1 MTAYGILTI
10 GLYVLASWRLG
21 VGVAERD
28 AALPRPALGAA
39 IPFGLL
45 AIFAHLSLH
54 ASAWRQAGGVDLGFF
69 AALSLV
75 GLGMAML
82 STGFA
87 WTRRFDALGRV
98 VYPLAGLCGLIY
110 GVTGVR
116 PAAALDWPVQ
126 LHALLALLAYATLA
140 VSALL
145 ALMLWLQDTAL
156 RRRQLGSPLL
166 RLLPPLTELEAL
178 LFRSIG
184 AGFALLSAALLTGAL
199 FVDDLLAQH
208 LAHKTVL
215 SILSWLVFGAL
226 LLGRRLYGWRGRRA
240 VRLTLGAMLLLLLAF
255 FGSKLVLELI
265 LERGRA

>member
-1 MTAYGILTI
+1 MSAYGILTI

-21 VGVAERD
+21 AGAGTRD
-28 AALPRPALGAA
+28 DSQSRRAIGAALTIGV
-39 IPFGLL
+39 L
-45 AIFAHLSLH
+45 AILAHAALH
-54 ASAWRQAGGVDLGFF
+54 ANAWRLAGGLDLGFF

-75 GLGMAML
+75 GLGMAVL

-87 WTRRFDALGRV
+87 WGRRFDALGRV
-98 VYPLAGLCGLIY
+98 VYPLAGLCALVYGLS
-110 GVTGVR
+110 GTR
-116 PAAALDWPVQ
+116 PAAALDWPLQ

-140 VSALL
+140 VSAVL
-145 ALMLWLQDTAL
+145 ALMLWLQDGAL

-166 RLLPPLTELEAL
+166 RLLPPLVELEAL

-184 AGFALLSAALLTGAL
+184 AGFALLSAALLSGAL

-215 SILSWLVFGAL
+215 SVLSWLVFGAL

-265 LERGRA
+265 LARGRA

>member
-1 MTAYGILTI
+1 MTAYGILSI

-21 VGVAERD
+21 LGAVGREAGQ
-28 AALPRPALGAA
+28 PRPAAGPA
-39 IPFGLL
+39 IPLGVL
-45 AIFAHLSLH
+45 AILAHLALH
-54 ASAWRQAGGVDLGFF
+54 ASAWRLADGVDLGFF

-75 GLGMAML
+75 GLAMAML

-87 WTRRFDALGRV
+87 WIRRFDALGRV
-98 VYPLAGLCGLIY
+98 VYPLAGLCAFVY
-110 GVTGVR
+110 GATGVR
-116 PAAALDWPVQ
+116 AAAPLDWPLQ

-140 VSALL
+140 ISALL
-145 ALMLWLQDTAL
+145 AVMLWLQDAAL

-166 RLLPPLTELEAL
+166 RLLPPLIELEAL

-215 SILSWLVFGAL
+215 SVLSWLVFGAL

-240 VRLTLGAMLLLLLAF
+240 VRMTLWAMLLLLLAF

-265 LERGRA
+265 LARGRA